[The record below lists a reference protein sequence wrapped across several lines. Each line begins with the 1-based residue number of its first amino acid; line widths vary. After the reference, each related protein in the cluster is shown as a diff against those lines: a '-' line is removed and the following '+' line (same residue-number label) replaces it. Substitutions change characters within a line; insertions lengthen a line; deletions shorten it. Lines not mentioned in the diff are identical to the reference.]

1 MGKRN
6 WRELKLRTARV
17 PERDGCAWT
26 PVYEFLT
33 PGKTYR
39 LEVPADTA
47 DQKWTPEISG
57 ECTADGNPDTKR
69 SDDLLLPGT
78 AAGAL
83 IAKIGGSTADLKV
96 DKDKVPMFAAGRYC
110 VFTVESGKASAL
122 YLGVNDTNTSAFK
135 VTGSITVKLWEAL

>member
-1 MGKRN
+1 MGERN
-6 WRELKLRTARV
+6 WRELKLRTGKV

-39 LEVPADTA
+39 LEA

-96 DKDKVPMFAAGRYC
+96 DKDKVPLFAAGRYC
-110 VFTVESGKASAL
+110 VFTVESGKVGAL
-122 YLGVNDTNTSAFK
+122 YLGVNDTNTAAFK
-135 VTGSITVKLWEAL
+135 VTGNLTVKLWEAL